1 MAARVFLAAT
11 LVSSALGTAIGKY
24 TAGVN
29 STTCNGVKYVYDE
42 LAGYG
47 FVSSNAIDKFGDT
60 LGGIGSSLHIDKHS
74 WKKHCNGSYSG
85 ILWGLP
91 DRGW

>member
-1 MAARVFLAAT
+1 MAARALLAAT
-11 LVSSALGTAIGKY
+11 LAAYVFGTSIHEQ

-29 STTCNGVKYVYDE
+29 STICNGHKYVYDE

-47 FVSSNAIDKFGDT
+47 FVSSNAVDKFGDT
-60 LGGIGSSLHIDKHS
+60 LGGLGSSLHIDRNA

-85 ILWGLP
+85 ILWTLP

>member
-11 LVSSALGTAIGKY
+11 LVSAALGTAIGKH

-29 STTCNGVKYVYDE
+29 STTCNGIKYVYDE

-47 FVSSNAIDKFGDT
+47 LVPSNAIDKFGDT
-60 LGGIGSSLHIDKHS
+60 LGGLGSSLHIDQHA

-85 ILWGLP
+85 IIYTLP